1 MILSLF
7 FLIDR
12 KMSIFF
18 AYAHANGIDGSCWFM
33 IYEDVLK
40 KAGAVEF

>member
-1 MILSLF
+1 
-7 FLIDR
+7 
-12 KMSIFF
+12 MSIFF

-40 KAGAVEF
+40 KIGAVEFWRLCLHRLEMKS